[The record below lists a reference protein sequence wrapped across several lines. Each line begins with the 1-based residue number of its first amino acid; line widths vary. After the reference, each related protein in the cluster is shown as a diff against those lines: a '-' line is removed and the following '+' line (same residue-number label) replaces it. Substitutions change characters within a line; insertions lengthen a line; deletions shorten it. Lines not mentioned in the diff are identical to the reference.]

1 MGIKNSQV
9 RLAITST
16 TPDNHTHMN
25 GNLVPTGMDDSETEH
40 LEWRYCFNEIESLI
54 VGSLNDTQVKLYKL
68 LNIINN
74 DILKHHCY
82 SVSSFILKNIV
93 LWLAETYNQQLFRP
107 ETLFTWMMRS
117 LRLLSK

>member
-1 MGIKNSQV
+1 MNSQV

-74 DILKHHCY
+74 DILKHHGY
-82 SVSSFILKNIV
+82 YVSSFILKNIV

-117 LRLLSK
+117 